1 MSDIRS
7 SFYQAINKANDY
19 KPKPKP
25 KKVKQPI
32 EEKLSID
39 ELILKTINEVESA
52 ISFEENIVINNEK
65 IIEYIFN
72 KVKDDNTLQRNK
84 EIDEINKER
93 DIRRREWV
101 KKMRELEIIERAP
114 TVSSSSAAA
123 GAGAGGS
130 GNRRQLQK
138 YFELGFIEFGYIE

>member
-19 KPKPKP
+19 KPKPK
-25 KKVKQPI
+25 KGKQPI

-84 EIDEINKER
+84 EIDKINKER

-101 KKMRELEIIERAP
+101 KKMRELEIIERAS

-123 GAGAGGS
+123 GAGAGAG
-130 GNRRQLQK
+130 GGRRQQLQK
-138 YFELGFIEFGYIE
+138 YYELGFIELGYIE